1 MKLMHVILFFLFM
14 GVAAPLHADDNKQSN
29 DNKQGEKQ
37 GGPEVRR
44 IVLSR
49 RKEGEPEG
57 DQQGKESDKLIE
69 KADKERQDKLKQTS
83 ETKVIEQ
90 ALQFN
95 MSVDDFVKRN
105 QDVLPKDAADIV
117 RIANTEN
124 YDSAQAKASAI
135 KAALIQKFFSVQA
148 NVDNLTRSQRD
159 QLDDYLKLTNT
170 GKQERAASI
179 YENIL
184 EPALETHRKVRK
196 AEELARSRL
205 GFTQG
210 TEGQN
215 AYRDK
220 LLKGSRKTYLGEK
233 EA

>member
-1 MKLMHVILFFLFM
+1 MKLINSFLLAM
-14 GVAAPLHADDNKQSN
+14 LLGAAGVAHGDDNKQPS
-29 DNKQGEKQ
+29 DNKQGESKS
-37 GGPEVRR
+37 PEVRR

-57 DQQGKESDKLIE
+57 DQGGKESDKLIE
-69 KADKERQDKLKQTS
+69 RAERERADAQKRSSDTR
-83 ETKVIEQ
+83 VIEQ
-90 ALQFN
+90 ALSFN
-95 MSVDDFVKRN
+95 MGVDEFVKRN
-105 QDVLPKDAADIV
+105 SDVLPKDAADIV

-135 KAALIQKFFSVQA
+135 KAALIQKFFTVQA
-148 NVDNLTRSQRD
+148 NMDNLTRSQRE

-170 GKQERAASI
+170 GKQEKAASI

-210 TEGQN
+210 SEGQN

>member
-1 MKLMHVILFFLFM
+1 MKLINSFLLAM
-14 GVAAPLHADDNKQSN
+14 LLGAAGVAHGDDNKQQS
-29 DNKQGEKQ
+29 DNKQGESKS
-37 GGPEVRR
+37 PEVRR

-57 DQQGKESDKLIE
+57 DQGGKESDKLIE
-69 KADKERQDKLKQTS
+69 RAERERADAQKRSSDTR
-83 ETKVIEQ
+83 VIEQ
-90 ALQFN
+90 ALSFN
-95 MSVDDFVKRN
+95 MGVDEFVKRN
-105 QDVLPKDAADIV
+105 SDVLPKDAADIV

-135 KAALIQKFFSVQA
+135 KAALIQKFFTVQA
-148 NVDNLTRSQRD
+148 NMDNLTRSQRE

-170 GKQERAASI
+170 GKQEKAASI

-210 TEGQN
+210 SEGQN